1 MPLAGAL
8 ERDRKRKLL
17 GRLSPKILKILQ
29 SSNAF
34 CQWIGQRQGSD
45 PGTSSPRIECLLITR
60 LVHQSQMCEIHEARN
75 ISIYMGL
82 VSKSVDLSRPRVF
95 QCGAEV
101 DLASAAAYAGSAC
114 PIFSPLP
121 PSLPAAA
128 AVDYLA
134 SFPLFLLLLCLSC
147 LFSSFPLASL
157 PICLSHIFE
166 SSIYFQS
173 ASNLLSC
180 SCRICHYDIIILQI
194 LCEAQAAFKIQND
207 F

>member
-1 MPLAGAL
+1 MSSYHKACP
-8 ERDRKRKLL
+8 
-17 GRLSPKILKILQ
+17 PKPTYQ
-29 SSNAF
+29 F
-34 CQWIGQRQGSD
+34 TW
-45 PGTSSPRIECLLITR
+45 
-60 LVHQSQMCEIHEARN
+60 
-75 ISIYMGL
+75 

-147 LFSSFPLASL
+147 LFASFPLFLL
-157 PICLSHIFE
+157 PLFL
-166 SSIYFQS
+166 S
-173 ASNLLSC
+173 ASPTS
-180 SCRICHYDIIILQI
+180 SKVQFTFSRHQTSSAAVAGYVIMISSSYKSYVRHKRPSKYKMIFDIYHLVPR
-194 LCEAQAAFKIQND
+194 
-207 F
+207 